1 MAPTSETLQAVNDWF
16 ASKNIK
22 SKALPGLGDW
32 IGFSTTVKDA
42 ESLFGA
48 DFVFKHLDIR
58 KEEVRTLS
66 YSIPAELQGH
76 LEVAHPKTTYA
87 SRLLG
92 FTRIL
97 TLHRRF
103 HNLYKQTPKVSSPS
117 AFKLGPNAPSSLAL
131 SCSSSVTPACLQL
144 LHRIP
149 SKPANSTEASIGVT
163 GYIDQYPQKADL
175 KTFLKKYYTDITST
189 TTFTLQTLDGGS
201 DPQKASSAGI
211 KANLDVLL
219 SAERFMATSVDST
232 CHNTPSGWRLESRRI
247 LSPSAT
253 TSRMATSRASS
264 TRSTPSQARSRRRS
278 CSRRRTARTRTP

>member
-1 MAPTSETLQAVNDWF
+1 MAPTLETLQAVNDWF

-22 SKALPGLGDW
+22 SKALPGLDDW

-48 DFVFKHLDIR
+48 DFKVFKHLDIR

-66 YSIPAELQGH
+66 YPIPAELQGH

-103 HNLYKQTPKVSSPS
+103 PNPYKQTPKVSSPS
-117 AFKLGPNAPSSLAL
+117 AFKLGPNAPSSLA
-131 SCSSSVTPACLQL
+131 SFCSISVTPACLQS
-144 LHRIP
+144 LHGIP

-175 KTFLKKYYTDITST
+175 KTFLKNYRTDITST

-211 KANLDVLL
+211 
-219 SAERFMATSVDST
+219 RPTST
-232 CHNTPSGWRLESRRI
+232 FW
-247 LSPSAT
+247 
-253 TSRMATSRASS
+253 
-264 TRSTPSQARSRRRS
+264 
-278 CSRRRTARTRTP
+278 